1 MAMES
6 PMLEAL
12 ATMEGEPEALAAA
25 VVVAVGAEAVECK
38 ELQGT

>member
-25 VVVAVGAEAVECK
+25 LVAVGAEAVECK